1 MLRPEAGS
9 CRIEVTYPSGA
20 ATEKT
25 TGGKSIAYIICHM
38 KKFQRSDIVG
48 VEREN
53 ERDETYRSKTNPQID
68 GERTRF
74 NHHFIHPNG
83 SYTAFINRRLKEL
96 APKRKVKDDAVL
108 MASFFVG
115 ASPAFFT
122 DKSRDDIDAFFFEC
136 TDFFAERYGRENII
150 SAVVHMDET
159 TPHLHLN
166 LMPILDGR
174 PCAKKL
180 FDRKALVALQT
191 DLYREVGRHW
201 GLERG
206 QEGSQAQHL
215 NTVEFKLKKMQ
226 EAAVTAQ
233 RQADAA
239 EERKVLAE
247 QNASIAEQRQTHAEE
262 RTADLFKQQERL
274 EREVSPLQAAAEA
287 LREYAEGTRKP
298 NKKDV
303 PALAAELARTKTE
316 LQYSTKDQHG
326 LFQELQ
332 QAERKNANL
341 QRSADL
347 LREIRRHAPEK
358 LNEAI
363 EAVNKRKAA
372 KRASP
377 FQSSNDQWSK

>member
-1 MLRPEAGS
+1 
-9 CRIEVTYPSGA
+9 
-20 ATEKT
+20 
-25 TGGKSIAYIICHM
+25 M
-38 KKFQRSDIVG
+38 KKCQRSDIVG

-53 ERDETYRSKTNPQID
+53 ERDETYRPKTNPQID
-68 GERTRF
+68 SGRTRF
-74 NHHFIHPNG
+74 NHHFIRPNG

-108 MASFFVG
+108 MASFFIG

-136 TDFFAERYGRENII
+136 TDFFAKRYGRENII

-166 LMPILDGR
+166 LMPILESR

-191 DLYREVGRHW
+191 DLYKEVGRHW

-215 NTVEFKLKKMQ
+215 DTVKFKLKKMQ
-226 EAAVTAQ
+226 EAAVAAQ

-239 EERKVLAE
+239 EERTLLAE
-247 QNASIAEQRQTHAEE
+247 QHASIAEQRQAHAEE

-303 PALAAELARTKTE
+303 PALAAELAKTKTE

-332 QAERKNANL
+332 QAERKNAEL
-341 QRSADL
+341 QRSAAL
-347 LREIRRHAPEK
+347 LRELRRPAPEN
-358 LNEAI
+358 LDEAI
-363 EAVNKRKAA
+363 KPVKKGKAM
-372 KRASP
+372 KQASKIRTKKDTGEKGERR
-377 FQSSNDQWSK
+377 N

>member
-1 MLRPEAGS
+1 
-9 CRIEVTYPSGA
+9 
-20 ATEKT
+20 
-25 TGGKSIAYIICHM
+25 M

-74 NHHFIHPNG
+74 NHHFISPNG

-150 SAVVHMDET
+150 SAVVHLDET

-166 LMPILDGR
+166 LMPILEGR

-191 DLYREVGRHW
+191 DLYKEVGRHW

-206 QEGSQAQHL
+206 QEGSQAEHL
-215 NTVEFKLKKMQ
+215 DTVEFKLKKMQ

-239 EERKVLAE
+239 EKRKVLAE
-247 QNASIAEQRQTHAEE
+247 QNASIAEQRQAHAEE
-262 RTADLFKQQERL
+262 RTADLFKRRERL
-274 EREVSPLQAAAEA
+274 ER
-287 LREYAEGTRKP
+287 
-298 NKKDV
+298 
-303 PALAAELARTKTE
+303 
-316 LQYSTKDQHG
+316 
-326 LFQELQ
+326 
-332 QAERKNANL
+332 
-341 QRSADL
+341 
-347 LREIRRHAPEK
+347 
-358 LNEAI
+358 
-363 EAVNKRKAA
+363 
-372 KRASP
+372 
-377 FQSSNDQWSK
+377 

>member
-1 MLRPEAGS
+1 MLRHEAGS
-9 CRIEVTYPSGA
+9 CRIEVSYPSAA

-53 ERDETYRSKTNPQID
+53 ERDETYHSKTNPQID

-74 NHHFIHPNG
+74 NHHFIRPNG

-115 ASPAFFT
+115 ASPTFFT

-150 SAVVHMDET
+150 SAVVHLDET

-166 LMPILDGR
+166 LMPILEGR

-191 DLYREVGRHW
+191 DLYKEVGRHW

-239 EERKVLAE
+239 EERTLLAE
-247 QNASIAEQRQTHAEE
+247 QNASIAEQRQAHAEE
-262 RTADLFKQQERL
+262 RTADLFKRQERL

-303 PALAAELARTKTE
+303 PALAAELAKTKKE

-332 QAERKNANL
+332 QAERKNAEL

-358 LNEAI
+358 IDEAI

>member
-1 MLRPEAGS
+1 M
-9 CRIEVTYPSGA
+9 
-20 ATEKT
+20 
-25 TGGKSIAYIICHM
+25 
-38 KKFQRSDIVG
+38 
-48 VEREN
+48 
-53 ERDETYRSKTNPQID
+53 
-68 GERTRF
+68 
-74 NHHFIHPNG
+74 
-83 SYTAFINRRLKEL
+83 
-96 APKRKVKDDAVL
+96 
-108 MASFFVG
+108 
-115 ASPAFFT
+115 
-122 DKSRDDIDAFFFEC
+122 
-136 TDFFAERYGRENII
+136 
-150 SAVVHMDET
+150 
-159 TPHLHLN
+159 
-166 LMPILDGR
+166 
-174 PCAKKL
+174 
-180 FDRKALVALQT
+180 QT
-191 DLYREVGRHW
+191 DLYKEVGRHW

-206 QEGSQAQHL
+206 QEGSQTEHL
-215 NTVEFKLKKMQ
+215 DTVEFKLKKMQ

-239 EERKVLAE
+239 EERTLLAE
-247 QNASIAEQRQTHAEE
+247 QNASIAEQRQAHAEE
-262 RTADLFKQQERL
+262 RTADLFKRRERL

-303 PALAAELARTKTE
+303 PALAAELAKTKKE

-332 QAERKNANL
+332 QAERKNAEL

-358 LNEAI
+358 IDEAI

>member
-1 MLRPEAGS
+1 
-9 CRIEVTYPSGA
+9 
-20 ATEKT
+20 
-25 TGGKSIAYIICHM
+25 M

-74 NHHFIHPNG
+74 NHHFISPNG

-108 MASFFVG
+108 MASFFIG

-166 LMPILDGR
+166 LMPILEGR

-191 DLYREVGRHW
+191 DLHKEVGRHW

-206 QEGSQAQHL
+206 QEGSQAEHL
-215 NTVEFKLKKMQ
+215 DTVEFKLKKIQ
-226 EAAVTAQ
+226 EAAVAAQ
-233 RQADAA
+233 HKADAA

-247 QNASIAEQRQTHAEE
+247 QNASIAEQRQAHAEE
-262 RTADLFKQQERL
+262 RTADLFKQRERL

-332 QAERKNANL
+332 QAERKNAEL

-347 LREIRRHAPEK
+347 LWEIRRHAPEK
-358 LNEAI
+358 LDEAI
-363 EAVNKRKAA
+363 ETVNERKAA
-372 KRASP
+372 KCASP
-377 FQSSNDQWSK
+377 FQSSNDQRSK

>member
-1 MLRPEAGS
+1 
-9 CRIEVTYPSGA
+9 
-20 ATEKT
+20 
-25 TGGKSIAYIICHM
+25 M

-53 ERDETYRSKTNPQID
+53 ERDENYRSKTNPQID
-68 GERTRF
+68 GGRTRF
-74 NHHFIHPNG
+74 NHHFIRQNG

-96 APKRKVKDDAVL
+96 ALKRKVKDDAVL
-108 MASFFVG
+108 MASFFIG
-115 ASPAFFT
+115 ASPAFFK

-180 FDRKALVALQT
+180 FDRKALVILQT
-191 DLYREVGRHW
+191 DLYKEID
-201 GLERG
+201 
-206 QEGSQAQHL
+206 
-215 NTVEFKLKKMQ
+215 TVEFKLKKMQ
-226 EAAVTAQ
+226 EAAVAAQ

-239 EERKVLAE
+239 EERTLRAE
-247 QNASIAEQRQTHAEE
+247 QNASNAEQRQAHAEE
-262 RTADLFKQQERL
+262 HTAELARQRERL

-287 LREYAEGTRKP
+287 LREYAEGSRKP

-303 PALAAELARTKTE
+303 PALAAELAKTKTE

-332 QAERKNANL
+332 QAERKNAEL

-358 LNEAI
+358 LDEVIETVNE
-363 EAVNKRKAA
+363 RKAA

>member
-1 MLRPEAGS
+1 
-9 CRIEVTYPSGA
+9 
-20 ATEKT
+20 
-25 TGGKSIAYIICHM
+25 M
-38 KKFQRSDIVG
+38 K
-48 VEREN
+48 N
-53 ERDETYRSKTNPQID
+53 
-68 GERTRF
+68 
-74 NHHFIHPNG
+74 
-83 SYTAFINRRLKEL
+83 
-96 APKRKVKDDAVL
+96 DAVL

-166 LMPILDGR
+166 LMPILEGR

-191 DLYREVGRHW
+191 DLYKEVGRHW

-215 NTVEFKLKKMQ
+215 DTVEFKLKKMQ

-247 QNASIAEQRQTHAEE
+247 QNASIAEQRQAHAEE
-262 RTADLFKQQERL
+262 RTADLFKQECL
-274 EREVSPLQAAAEA
+274 ERDVSPLQVTAEA
-287 LREYAEGTRKP
+287 LREYAQGTRKP

-332 QAERKNANL
+332 QGERKNAEL

-358 LNEAI
+358 LDEAI